1 MLKEALKDWPLQFV
15 HQTIP
20 APVTSSSNLPTD
32 FGVSL
37 AQCWEG
43 VVAELVERS
52 LPIPEV
58 RVRIQS
64 SAKIYYEHLPAV
76 NCIEKTKIK
85 EKEAGN
91 GQKRIAQ

>member
-52 LPIPEV
+52 LPITEV
-58 RVRIQS
+58 RVRIQ
-64 SAKIYYEHLPAV
+64 
-76 NCIEKTKIK
+76 
-85 EKEAGN
+85 
-91 GQKRIAQ
+91 